1 LFLSLVKESFA
12 VHGSQKQNQMQITR
26 SVVPAA
32 TLSLILAAP
41 FCVAAPEQPHVTSEQ
56 VTRAVQELEKLAQ
69 QKIEENA
76 VPGLAIAVV
85 FQDKVVYAK
94 GFGVRDVNTKA
105 RVDADTVFQL
115 ASVSKPIGSTVVAEL
130 VGEGKINWDSKLNA
144 LDPTFEMFDP
154 WVTREITVRDMYAHR
169 SGLPDHAGDLLED
182 LGFTRAE
189 ILFRLRYQ
197 RPDSSFRSHYA
208 YTNFGMTEGAVAA
221 AKAYGQEWEAL
232 CHEKLYKPLGMTS
245 TSSRY
250 VDFVAR
256 KNKALGR
263 VLVNGK
269 WEQKFKRD
277 PDAQSPT
284 GGVSSSVNDVA
295 KWIRLQ
301 LANGKFDGKQIVS
314 EKPLAETHHPHML
327 TGYNPFTN
335 MPTFYGL
342 GWNVSYDQQ
351 GRLRLNHSGGFDLG
365 AATFA
370 NLVPAEQLGIIVLT
384 NGRPVGI
391 AEALGTI
398 FLDIALYGKP
408 TQDWFPLYKQ
418 RFADPAT
425 TGTVAGFDYSK
436 PPASPAPAL
445 KNTAYLGKYANDFF
459 GEIAVIEKDGGLA
472 IVQGP
477 KNMTFAMKHYDRD
490 TFTYDTIGENAVGRT
505 GITFTIGPDGEA
517 TQVVVENLNVRGEGT
532 FKRVSTSERT
542 SQSTAP
548 APVLGNF
555 ADLIDIG
562 AGRKIYLECRGSG
575 SPTVILESGY
585 RNDADIWS
593 AQLEAGMSPVFS
605 QVARFT
611 RVCAYD
617 RPGTFLDPDHLG
629 RSTPAPMPRTAS
641 DLVSDLH
648 ALLQTARVPGP
659 YVFAAH
665 SFGGIFARLY
675 ASTYPNEVV
684 GMVLVDALSEKART
698 GLTPEQWKL
707 YVDFGFTKPTPGLEK
722 YKDIETLDVNASL
735 DQMEKADAAEPLRPM
750 PLFVLTQ
757 GQPFDLSPWQPLPA
771 DFPGTLNKAWH
782 AAQDALA
789 TLAPNAKHKIATK
802 SSHYIQVQEPQLV
815 IDAIKQV
822 VEAVRNPDWV
832 WLPDQAKRRML

>member
-1 LFLSLVKESFA
+1 M
-12 VHGSQKQNQMQITR
+12 H
-26 SVVPAA
+26 
-32 TLSLILAAP
+32 
-41 FCVAAPEQPHVTSEQ
+41 
-56 VTRAVQELEKLAQ
+56 AVQEVEKLAQ
-69 QKIEENA
+69 KQIDQNA

-105 RVDADTVFQL
+105 PVDADTAFQL

-130 VGEGKINWDSKLNA
+130 VGEGKITWDSKLSA

-182 LGFTRAE
+182 IGFTRPE

-197 RPDSSFRSHYA
+197 HPDSSFRSHYA

-221 AKAYGQEWEAL
+221 VKPYQLEWEEA
-232 CHEKLYKPLGMTS
+232 CAQKLYKPLGMTS

-250 VDFVAR
+250 ADFIAR
-256 KNKALGR
+256 QNKALGH

-327 TGYNPFTN
+327 TGFNPFTN

-365 AATFA
+365 AATFV
-370 NLVPAEQLGIIVLT
+370 NLVPAEQLGIVVLT
-384 NGRPVGI
+384 NGRPMGI

-398 FLDIALYGKP
+398 FSDIALYGKP

-418 RFADPAT
+418 RFSDPAT
-425 TGTVAGFDYSK
+425 TGTVLGFDYSK
-436 PPASPAPAL
+436 PPASSAPAL
-445 KNTAYLGKYANDFF
+445 KNGAYLGKYANDFF
-459 GEIAVIEKDGGLA
+459 GDIAIVEKDGGLA
-472 IVQGP
+472 IVEGP
-477 KNMTFAMKHYDRD
+477 KKLTFPLKHYDRD
-490 TFTYDTIGENAVGRT
+490 TFTYDTAGENAVGRS
-505 GITFTIGPDGEA
+505 GVTFTIGPDGQA
-517 TQVVVENLNVRGEGT
+517 TQLVVENLNAHGEGT
-532 FKRVSTSERT
+532 FKRVSTPERT
-542 SQSTAP
+542 SQSTASKP
-548 APVLGNF
+548 ASDNF
-555 ADLIDIG
+555 AGLIDIG
-562 AGRKIYLECRGSG
+562 AGRKMYLECSGSG

-593 AQLEAGMSPVFS
+593 AELEPGMSPVFS
-605 QVARFT
+605 QVAKFT

-617 RPGTFLDPDHLG
+617 RPGTFLDADHLG
-629 RSTPAPMPRTAS
+629 RSTAVPMPRTAR

-648 ALLQTARVPGP
+648 ALLQTAHIPGP

-675 ASTYPNEVV
+675 ASTYPSEVV
-684 GMVLVDALSEKART
+684 GMVLVDALSEKVRT

-707 YVDFGFTKPTPGLEK
+707 YVNFGFTKPTPGLEK

-735 DQMEKADAAEPLRPM
+735 DQMEKAASTEPLRPM

-771 DFPGTLNKAWH
+771 DFPGALNKAWH
-782 AAQDALA
+782 TAQDALA
-789 TLAPNAKHKIATK
+789 TLAPNTKHKIATK
-802 SSHYIQVQEPQLV
+802 SSHYIQAQEPQLV

-822 VEAVRNPDWV
+822 VEAVRNPATWTAV
-832 WLPDQAKRRML
+832 P

>member
-1 LFLSLVKESFA
+1 MGAK
-12 VHGSQKQNQMQITR
+12 NQIKMQITR
-26 SVVPAA
+26 SAVLASR
-32 TLSLILAAP
+32 LLLFLAAP
-41 FCVAAPEQPHVTSEQ
+41 FSGIAQEKSHVTSQQ
-56 VTRAVQELEKLAQ
+56 VGQAVQELDKLAQ
-69 QKIEENA
+69 KKIQENA

-105 RVDADTVFQL
+105 PVDADTVFQL
-115 ASVSKPIGSTVVAEL
+115 ASVSKPIGSTVVADL
-130 VGEGKINWDSKLNA
+130 VGEGKITWDSKLNA

-197 RPDSSFRSHYA
+197 HPDSSFRSHYA

-221 AKAYGQEWEAL
+221 VKPYQLEWEEA
-232 CHEKLYKPLGMTS
+232 CAQKLYKPLGMAS

-250 VDFVAR
+250 ADFIAR
-256 KNKALGR
+256 QNKALGH

-269 WEQKFKRD
+269 WVQKFKRD

-314 EKPLAETHHPHML
+314 EQPLAETHHPHML
-327 TGYNPFTN
+327 TGFNPFTN
-335 MPTFYGL
+335 MPSFYGL

-351 GRLRLNHSGGFDLG
+351 GRLRLNHSGAFDLG
-365 AATFA
+365 AATFV
-370 NLVPAEQLGIIVLT
+370 NLVPAEQLGIVVLT
-384 NGRPVGI
+384 NGYPMGI

-398 FLDIALYGKP
+398 FSDIALYGKP

-418 RFADPAT
+418 LYSDPAT
-425 TGTVAGFDYSK
+425 TGTVLGFDYSK
-436 PPASPAPAL
+436 PPTSPAPAL
-445 KNTAYLGKYANDFF
+445 KNGAYLGKYANDFF
-459 GEIAVIEKDGGLA
+459 GQISIIEKDGGIA

-477 KNMTFAMKHYDRD
+477 KNKTFPMTHYDRD
-490 TFTYDTIGENAVGRT
+490 TFTYDTEGENAVGRS
-505 GITFTIGPDGEA
+505 GVTFTVGPDGKP
-517 TQVVVENLNVRGEGT
+517 TQVIVENLNAHGEGT
-532 FKRVSTSERT
+532 FKREPTLEHT
-542 SQSTAP
+542 TTT
-548 APVLGNF
+548 PVPGSGNF

-562 AGRKIYLECRGSG
+562 AGRKMYLECRGSG

-585 RNDADIWS
+585 RNDADIWTT
-593 AQLEAGMSPVFS
+593 QFEPEMSIVFPE
-605 QVARFT
+605 VAKFT

-617 RPGTFLDPDHLG
+617 RPGTFLDADHLG
-629 RSTPAPMPRTAS
+629 RSTPVPMPRTAR

-648 ALLQTARVPGP
+648 TLLQTAHVPGP

-675 ASTYPNEVV
+675 TSTYPNEVV
-684 GMVLVDALSEKART
+684 GMVLIDALSEKVRT

-707 YVDFGFTKPTPGLEK
+707 YVNFGFTKPTPGLEK
-722 YKDIETLDVNASL
+722 YKDIETLNVNASL
-735 DQMEKADAAEPLRPM
+735 DQMEKTAAAKPLRPM

-757 GQPFDLSPWQPLPA
+757 GQPFDLSPWQPLPT
-771 DFPGTLNKAWH
+771 DFPGALNTAWH
-782 AAQDALA
+782 TAQDALA
-789 TLAPNAKHKIATK
+789 TLAPNARHKTATK
-802 SSHYIQVQEPQLV
+802 SSHYIQAQEPQLV

-822 VEAVRNPDWV
+822 VGAVRNPSAWTTA
-832 WLPDQAKRRML
+832 P